1 MARTQVA
8 GAIIVDQLRDRIVSG
23 LFLGHWQPG
32 ERLPSIRD
40 IADAEHV
47 DRKTAA
53 AAYRRL
59 QREGLVRVRARSG
72 VYLRGEPA
80 KDAPSHP
87 LQRLYRRWLENT
99 YEGARALGLDTG
111 SILRILEA
119 VGSVEDRRIPVVES
133 DWSQA
138 ETLAHELRDR
148 LGIRAVPYSLG
159 ELDAQDP
166 VIATAPFVVTTPFH
180 RGRLGDM
187 LGDRP
192 LIELILSRAFLQ
204 DLAERMASG
213 SLAIVAP
220 TASVAAQLRIALARG
235 QLAKENGRTTVVT
248 ASEQG
253 KLLHVVREVDCVFL
267 WPGTPAWALREL
279 EPLACVVPANCIS
292 EESLVRV
299 RVAILDTALR
309 ELAAREPVASRS
321 NGGEARART
330 GSLAA
335 AGSARD

>member
-40 IADAEHV
+40 IAEAEHV

-72 VYLRGEPA
+72 VYLRGEAARDTPV
-80 KDAPSHP
+80 HP
-87 LQRLYRRWLENT
+87 LHRLYRRWLENT
-99 YEGARALGLDTG
+99 YEGAHALGLDTA

-119 VGSVEDRRIPVVES
+119 VGSVEERRIPVVEM
-133 DWSQA
+133 DWTQA
-138 ETLAHELRDR
+138 ETLSQELRHR
-148 LGIRAVPYSLG
+148 LGIRTVPYALG
-159 ELDAQDP
+159 ELDPQDP
-166 VIATAPFVVTTPFH
+166 VIAAAPFLITTPYQ
-180 RGRLGDM
+180 RGRLGDIV
-187 LGDRP
+187 GDRP
-192 LIELILSRAFLQ
+192 VIELILSRGFLQ
-204 DLAERMASG
+204 ELDGRIATG

-220 TASVAAQLRIALARG
+220 TASLAAQLRIALDRG
-235 QLAKENGRTTVVT
+235 QLAGENGRVAVVVAT
-248 ASEQG
+248 EQG
-253 KLLHVVREVDCVFL
+253 KLLQFVRDADCVFI
-267 WPGTPAWALREL
+267 WPGTPPWAVREL
-279 EPLACVVPANCIS
+279 ESLPCVIPANCIS

-299 RVAILDTALR
+299 RVAILDAALR
-309 ELAAREPVASRS
+309 DLSAREPFNRS

-330 GSLAA
+330 GSPVA

>member
-72 VYLRGEPA
+72 VYLRGESA

-99 YEGARALGLDTG
+99 YEGAHALGLDTA

-119 VGSVEDRRIPVVES
+119 VDSVEERRIPVVEL

-148 LGIRAVPYSLG
+148 LGIRAVPYALA
-159 ELDAQDP
+159 ELDPEDP
-166 VIATAPFVVTTPFH
+166 VVATAPFLVTTPFQ
-180 RGRLGDM
+180 RGRLTEVMGE
-187 LGDRP
+187 RP
-192 LIELILSRAFLQ
+192 LIELILARSFLQ
-204 DLAERMASG
+204 ALSDRMASG

-220 TASVAAQLRIALARG
+220 TSSVSEQLRIALARG

-253 KLLHVVREVDCVFL
+253 KLLNLVRDADCVFI
-267 WPGTPAWALREL
+267 WPGTPPWAVREL
-279 EPLACVVPANCIS
+279 DSLGCVIPANCIS

-299 RVAILDTALR
+299 RQAILDTALR
-309 ELAAREPVASRS
+309 DLVGREPVSRS
-321 NGGEARART
+321 NGGESRTRT

-335 AGSARD
+335 AGSIRD